1 MSIPARDIFRRVREI
16 QVRTGR
22 QVADVLAGHYVSVVR
37 GSGIEFDEVRPY
49 LPGDEVRS
57 IDWNVTARMG
67 QPYVKRF
74 VEERQL
80 TMMLMADVSASQEF
94 GSGRRS
100 KREVAAELCALL
112 AFSATL
118 NNDKVGLALFH
129 GEVEQYIPP
138 RRGQKHSLRV
148 VREVLSHRPQNTPKA
163 GQRKRFR
170 WLPFGQRRSWWK
182 TGRQATSIAGAME
195 FLQSVCRRRAVCFVV
210 SDFFDDDYLRSL
222 QMASRR
228 HDVIAVLIT
237 DPREMELPDVGLMNL
252 LDPETGAEI
261 QCDTASSEFRRAYR
275 QQSEAR
281 ITDLEQSFRK
291 AKIDFVQ
298 ISTDSSIVDPLKD
311 FFRMREQRRQR

>member
-1 MSIPARDIFRRVREI
+1 MSIPAREIFKRVREI

-22 QVADVLAGHYVSVVR
+22 QVADVLAGHYVSVFR

-80 TMMLMADVSASQEF
+80 TMMLMADISASQEF
-94 GSGRRS
+94 GSGTRS

-118 NNDKVGLALFH
+118 NNDKVGLTLFH
-129 GEVEQYIPP
+129 GEIEQYIPA

-148 VREVLSHRPQNTPKA
+148 VREVLSHDPAQQQALQQGR
-163 GQRKRFR
+163 RFR
-170 WLPFGQRRSWWK
+170 WLPFGVRRSWWK
-182 TGRQATSIAGAME
+182 TGRQSTDIAGAME
-195 FLQSVCRRRAVCFVV
+195 FLQSVCRRRSVCFVV
-210 SDFFDDDYLRSL
+210 SDFFDEKYLRSL
-222 QMASRR
+222 KMAARR

-237 DPREMELPDVGLMNL
+237 DPRELEMPNVGLINL
-252 LDPETGAEI
+252 LDPESGAER
-261 QCDTASSEFRRAYR
+261 QCDTGSAEFREIYR
-275 QQSEAR
+275 RQAQLRLTE
-281 ITDLEQSFRK
+281 LEQSFRR
-291 AKIDFVQ
+291 AKIDFIQ
-298 ISTDSSIVDPLKD
+298 ISTDSSIVDPLKN
-311 FFRMREQRRQR
+311 FFRMRERRRR

>member
-1 MSIPARDIFRRVREI
+1 MSIPAREVFRRVREI

-22 QVADVLAGHYVSVVR
+22 QVADVLAGHYVSVFR

-80 TMMLMADVSASQEF
+80 TMMLMADISASQEF
-94 GSGRRS
+94 GSGTRS

-118 NNDKVGLALFH
+118 NNDRVGLTLFH
-129 GEVEQYIPP
+129 GEIEQYIPA

-148 VREVLSHRPQNTPKA
+148 VREVLSHDPTKVKA
-163 GQRKRFR
+163 PRTQKGFR
-170 WLPFGQRRSWWK
+170 WLPFGIRRSWWK
-182 TGRQATSIAGAME
+182 SGRQSTDIAGAME
-195 FLQSVCRRRAVCFVV
+195 FLQSVCRRRSVCFVV
-210 SDFFDDDYLRSL
+210 SDFFDEQYLKSL
-222 QMASRR
+222 KMAARR

-237 DPREMELPDVGLMNL
+237 DPRELELPDVGLVNL
-252 LDPETGAEI
+252 QDPETGAEM
-261 QCDTASSEFRRAYR
+261 QCDTGSAEFRETFRRRA
-275 QQSEAR
+275 QLR
-281 ITDLEQSFRK
+281 IAELEQSFRR
-291 AKIDFVQ
+291 AKIDFIQV
-298 ISTDSSIVDPLKD
+298 STDSSIVDPLRN
-311 FFRMREQRRQR
+311 FFRMRERRRQ

>member
-1 MSIPARDIFRRVREI
+1 VSIPARDIFRRVREI

-22 QVADVLAGHYVSVVR
+22 QVADVLAGHYVSVFR

-148 VREVLSHRPQNTPKA
+148 VREVLSHRPQNTPKP

-182 TGRQATSIAGAME
+182 TGRQATNIAGAME

-261 QCDTASSEFRRAYR
+261 QCDTASSEFRRVYR

-281 ITDLEQSFRK
+281 ITNLEQSFRK

-298 ISTDSSIVDPLKD
+298 ISTDSSIVDPLKN